1 MSKIGKNIFDFMG
14 NTPIVKLQNVI
25 NKGAADIYIKL
36 EEFNPGGSVKA
47 RIAFQMIIDAEKYG
61 ILKPN
66 SGQTLIEPTG
76 GNTGIGLAMMG
87 AIRGYKVILVIP
99 DNYIRESREKTKIL
113 RAHGVE
119 IMWSDS
125 KKGNDSH
132 VEKVKE
138 IIKEHAEYI
147 WLNQFANMSN
157 PNAHYETTGKEILDV
172 LKKVDCFVAGI
183 GSGGTITGVGKRI
196 KEKFPNALVIGV
208 QPVGCDVLKGEAISH
223 RIQGLAI
230 GTLPPVFGVNIVDK
244 VLSIEY
250 EEAVEYMKRLAS
262 KEGLL
267 VGISSGANVCA
278 AIKIAKELGAGKTV
292 VTISP
297 DGGRSYLE
305 VFEKDTDLKEAKM

>member
-1 MSKIGKNIFDFMG
+1 MSKIGKSIFDYVG
-14 NTPIVKLQNVI
+14 NTPIVKLQKVI
-25 NKGAADIYIKL
+25 PEETADLYIKL

-47 RIAFQMIIDAEKYG
+47 RIAFQMIIDAEKNG

-66 SGQTLIEPTG
+66 SGQTIIEPTG

-99 DNYIRESREKTKIL
+99 DNYSREKTKIL
-113 RAHGVE
+113 GAYGAE
-119 IMWSDS
+119 IMWSNS

-132 VEKVKE
+132 IEKVKE
-138 IIKEHAEYI
+138 IIKEHTEYI
-147 WLNQFANMSN
+147 WLNQIANMSN
-157 PNAHYETTGKEILDV
+157 PNAHYETTGKEILEV
-172 LKKVDCFVAGI
+172 LEKVDCFVAGI

-196 KEKFPNALVIGV
+196 KEKFPNALIVGV
-208 QPVGCDVLKGEAISH
+208 QPVGCDVLKGEAVSH

-230 GTLPPVFGVNIVDK
+230 GTLPPVLGVNIVDK

-262 KEGLL
+262 EEGLL

-278 AIKIAKELGAGKTV
+278 AIKTAEELGVGKTV
-292 VTISP
+292 VTIAP
-297 DGGRSYLE
+297 DGGKSYLE
-305 VFEKDTDLKEAKM
+305 VFESNNNLKEVSM